1 MRSEL
6 GEGSFSAVIREL
18 GLSIPAVLLAV
29 VISFAAV
36 AADDVTFPGAKAD
49 AYESVDEVSGTL
61 QLPEGAKRMV
71 PAVVI
76 LHGSGGIDGRGAF
89 YAEALNK
96 AGFATLELFMFVK
109 GGRPS
114 AGHMA
119 TLTHAYGALKYL
131 AGHPDINPKAIG
143 VMGFSWGGGMSMRM
157 ASKSVTE
164 AFMPGDDSPRFA
176 AHAPMYPVCGG
187 ALRRMSDPRQRGY
200 ADFDALTGAPVLILA
215 GGKDDYDEPDS
226 CQKFLAALPES
237 TRSHITLQ
245 YYPDATH
252 GWDTRGGPKKFY
264 DRFAHNGKGG
274 TVYFEPNQEAAKDS
288 RAKIVE
294 FFTRTLRGA
303 K

>member
-1 MRSEL
+1 M
-6 GEGSFSAVIREL
+6 IREL
-18 GLSIPAVLLAV
+18 GLSIPAVVLAI

-49 AYESVDEVSGTL
+49 AYEFVDEATGTL
-61 QLPEGAKRMV
+61 QMPDGAKGGGRIPV
-71 PAVVI
+71 VVI

-96 AGFATLELFMFVK
+96 AGIATLEVYMFNK
-109 GGRPS
+109 GGRPR

-131 AGHPDINPKAIG
+131 AGRPDINPKAVG
-143 VMGFSWGGGMSMRM
+143 VMGFSWGGGMTMRM

-164 AFMPGDDSPRFA
+164 SFMPGDDAPRFA
-176 AHAPMYPVCGG
+176 AHAPLYPVCAS
-187 ALRRMSDPRQRGY
+187 ALRRMSNPRQRGY

-237 TRSHITLQ
+237 TRSHVTLQ

-264 DRFAHNGKGG
+264 DRFAHNGNGG
-274 TVYFEPNQEAAKDS
+274 TVYFEPNHETAKDS
-288 RAKIVE
+288 QAKIVE